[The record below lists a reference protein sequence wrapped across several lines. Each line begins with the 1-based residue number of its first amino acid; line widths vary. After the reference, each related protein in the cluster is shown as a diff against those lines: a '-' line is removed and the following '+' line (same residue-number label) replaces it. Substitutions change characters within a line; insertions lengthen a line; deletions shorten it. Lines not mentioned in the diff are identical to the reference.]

1 MLMIAPAMSASIEDI
16 FFMGASRG
24 RTDQPSH
31 ASSVRSSGKTLAD
44 GHSRPKFAAVGWLAS
59 GANPNVFAPPLGG
72 AFFADQGFD
81 EHGWAD
87 RVRKLNEE
95 KRKDNPVV
103 AAGL

>member
-1 MLMIAPAMSASIEDI
+1 LKI
-16 FFMGASRG
+16 FFSWV
-24 RTDQPSH
+24 PPE
-31 ASSVRSSGKTLAD
+31 D
-44 GHSRPKFAAVGWLAS
+44 GQINRHMRPQFGQAVGWLAS